1 MQCGV
6 FGFPKRARTSPG
18 KQLQAALEATGVLIQ
33 ERRRPAVA
41 RTACRGPE
49 SDSALWLGAVC
60 SSKLWALGLELLLHH
75 GSKHWGA
82 KSWSLGHPDC
92 GQRSRSDR

>member
-1 MQCGV
+1 MREQSGV
-6 FGFPKRARTSPG
+6 FGFPKESERRQP
-18 KQLQAALEATGVLIQ
+18 QAASEATGVLIQ
-33 ERRRPAVA
+33 VRRRRAVA

-49 SDSALWLGAVC
+49 SDSARWLGAVC
-60 SSKLWALGLELLLHH
+60 FSKLWALGLELLLRH

-82 KSWSLGHPDC
+82 KSWHLGHSDC